1 MGFLCQL
8 CGARY
13 LEKVALI
20 SHLEIHRIGFLCE
33 KCLFIS
39 PTVIHQSMHAKV
51 CATNDLPTRL
61 VLRVFK
67 CPSCRYCASN
77 TSDLVHHITAK
88 HEVPSNNYN
97 FPLFSR
103 YSWFLRKIFH
113 IIFELKKKRFWFQ
126 RSIRL
131 TSVSDDGNQVWYQRR
146 SWGSWLTSHVRHV
159 EVYE

>member
-8 CGARY
+8 CGAHY

-88 HEVPSNNYN
+88 HEVPSINYYLSLDW
-97 FPLFSR
+97 LFSR
-103 YSWFLRKIFH
+103 YS
-113 IIFELKKKRFWFQ
+113 
-126 RSIRL
+126 
-131 TSVSDDGNQVWYQRR
+131 
-146 SWGSWLTSHVRHV
+146 
-159 EVYE
+159 

>member
-8 CGARY
+8 CGAHY

-61 VLRVFK
+61 VLRVYK

-88 HEVPSNNYN
+88 HEVSSKIITSLWIDY
-97 FPLFSR
+97 FSH
-103 YSWFLRKIFH
+103 YSWILKRYLRLFLGF
-113 IIFELKKKRFWFQ
+113 
-126 RSIRL
+126 
-131 TSVSDDGNQVWYQRR
+131 
-146 SWGSWLTSHVRHV
+146 
-159 EVYE
+159 